1 MSDEE
6 QEQYNLTVEEVA
18 ARLNLSI
25 RSAHRYAE
33 SKRLRTKRAGR
44 RVLFHA
50 GDVESLARDLDVAA
64 SAPPKPQ
71 PKQELISAGRM
82 LEYLAERDKYL
93 AETQARHEQA
103 LLEIGRLRG
112 LLESYKALPEDVEQL
127 RGQLDQAETARAA
140 LQAERDELKA
150 HIERLQAEKASF
162 WKRLFG
168 GK

>member
-1 MSDEE
+1 MADEE

-18 ARLNLSI
+18 ARLSLSV

-33 SKRLRTKRAGR
+33 SKRLRTRRAGR

-50 GDVESLARDLDVAA
+50 GDVEALARDLNVAA
-64 SAPPKPQ
+64 SAPAAPQ
-71 PKQELISAGRM
+71 PKQELVPAGRM

-93 AETQARHEQA
+93 ADTQARHEQA

-112 LLESYKALPEDVEQL
+112 LLETYKALPEDVEQL
-127 RGQLDQAETARAA
+127 RAQLGQAEAERAA
-140 LQAERDELKA
+140 AQAERDELRA
-150 HIERLQAEKASF
+150 QLERRQAEKPSF

-168 GK
+168 GE